1 VSRLTLVLAATLA
14 ASTLG
19 SVAPAVGVAPGVTT
33 QTVEV
38 TVGGR
43 SFPARLSYPTRGGP
57 YPALAFAHG
66 FMARSSWYAGTLG
79 ALARAG
85 YVVIAPD
92 SETGPLPS
100 HSRFADD
107 LNRSLAWLAAGSG
120 APRGKVDGSRT
131 AVAGHSMGG
140 GVALLAASRSRTVDT
155 VATLAAAETT
165 PSAAKATQRLRVPSL
180 FVVGTE
186 DRIVPAEGTA
196 TMFDRAPRP
205 SLLAAIA
212 GGSHCGFMDV
222 IPAACDA
229 GRISYE
235 RQLALTREQLRR
247 WLDRYLRGRKTVRV
261 TGVPGILY
269 ERR

>member
-1 VSRLTLVLAATLA
+1 VSRLTCVLVATLA
-14 ASTLG
+14 VSTLI
-19 SVAPAVGVAPGVTT
+19 SVAPAIGVAPGVTT
-33 QTVEV
+33 KTVV
-38 TVGGR
+38 VSIAGR

-66 FMARSSWYAGTLG
+66 FMARSAWYAGTLDG
-79 ALARAG
+79 IARAG
-85 YVVIAPD
+85 TVVIAPD
-92 SETGPLPS
+92 SERGPLPS

-107 LNRSLAWLAAGSG
+107 LNRSLAWLAAGHG
-120 APRGKVDGSRT
+120 TPRGKVDASRT

-140 GVALLAASRSRTVDT
+140 GVALLAAARSRTVDT

-165 PSAAKATQRLRVPSL
+165 PSAARATGTLRVPSL
-180 FVVGTE
+180 FVVGSL

-196 TMFDRAPRP
+196 AMFDRATPP
-205 SLLAAIA
+205 SLLAVID
-212 GGSHCGFMDV
+212 GGSHCGFMEIV
-222 IPAACDA
+222 PSACDA

-235 RQLALTREQLRR
+235 RQLTLTRDQLRR
-247 WLDRYLRGRKTVRV
+247 WLDRYLGGKRAVRV